1 MFLRSKYWNFSWS
14 SNSLLPPQKRRL
26 KTKILAPLVVQD
38 GSAIAEFLADAALQ
52 DESGTLRFDPV
63 AETEQILA
71 RFRVQV
77 TTDQAPAEK
86 DDLSKDAPGLELGGP
101 KKGKGRRY
109 RKTVPVDLFS
119 HWWASDDLPSGA
131 ASDWGASTAAS
142 EGVTDDWNAW
152 GSPSEYEYEDFCGKK
167 EQGRGPVGRAYG
179 GDEGGPGRS
188 KPPKVSSKLPNGYR
202 VETLRG
208 AGYSRPAEK
217 PPTSVVVARRMI
229 LHILGL
235 KDPNRRKH

>member
-1 MFLRSKYWNFSWS
+1 VFLQTLKLLAVFQLAASSSKATT
-14 SNSLLPPQKRRL
+14 QKI
-26 KTKILAPLVVQD
+26 KIPANLVVQD

-63 AETEQILA
+63 AETEQILV

-86 DDLSKDAPGLELGGP
+86 DDLSKDAPGPEKGSP

-131 ASDWGASTAAS
+131 APDWGASTAGS

-152 GSPSEYEYEDFCGKK
+152 GSPSEYDDHEDFCGG
-167 EQGRGPVGRAYG
+167 QSRGSVGRACEYG
-179 GDEGGPGRS
+179 GDEGVPGRS
-188 KPPKVSSKLPNGYR
+188 RTPKVSSKLPNGYR
-202 VETLRG
+202 VGTSSG
-208 AGYSRPAEK
+208 AGYSRPGGK

-229 LHILGL
+229 LRILGL